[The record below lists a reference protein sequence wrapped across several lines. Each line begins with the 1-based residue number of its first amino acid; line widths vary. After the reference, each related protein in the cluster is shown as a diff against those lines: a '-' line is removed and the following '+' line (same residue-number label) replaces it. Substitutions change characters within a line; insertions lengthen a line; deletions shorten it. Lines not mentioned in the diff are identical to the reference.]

1 MVRYI
6 VCFPPSFRSCSFR
19 RRVRKT
25 DSSTQKGPLHLNP
38 SDLALYNGS
47 DPSLPI
53 YLSVN
58 STIFDVS
65 ANRMMYGPGG
75 HYNFFT
81 GRDAT
86 RAFVTGCFQE
96 DLTHDLSGVEEMFIP
111 IDDEEEVGRLSS
123 GERKIRRE
131 QDVRMA
137 RARVR
142 KQVAHWEGF
151 FRNHKKYFEVG
162 RVVGLEVPKVER
174 ELCRAAQQQRPQR
187 RVD

>member
-1 MVRYI
+1 
-6 VCFPPSFRSCSFR
+6 
-19 RRVRKT
+19 
-25 DSSTQKGPLHLNP
+25 
-38 SDLALYNGS
+38 
-47 DPSLPI
+47 
-53 YLSVN
+53 
-58 STIFDVS
+58 
-65 ANRMMYGPGG
+65 MYGPGG

-111 IDDEEEVGRLSS
+111 IDSEEEIGRLSS

-137 RARVR
+137 RASVR

-151 FRNHKKYFEVG
+151 FGNHKKYFEVG
-162 RVVGLEVPKVER
+162 RIVGLDEVPKVER
-174 ELCRAAQQQRPQR
+174 ELCQAAQQQRPER
-187 RVD
+187 KVD